1 MKIRKRHWSIIV
13 STLPILLGA
22 WLGYATGFFMWSNQ
36 KNYELKYADMKQKE
50 MLYSEVIDIYQVIH
64 NDLIPNFDEK
74 VKNKTSIEITNKYG
88 NVMNR
93 CILYFDEPIVKMI
106 EETMLPG
113 YWENTNETEMNKIMQ
128 AIVKEIKKDRKA
140 LEL

>member
-1 MKIRKRHWSIIV
+1 
-13 STLPILLGA
+13 
-22 WLGYATGFFMWSNQ
+22 
-36 KNYELKYADMKQKE
+36 MKQKE